1 MDAVDRRN
9 RLIRWQA
16 GQWQQNQPDNL
27 IVVAGSTGSIKAT
40 RDLIAVVASLPN
52 GHVVLPG
59 LDRGAGDLWADMAAD
74 SSHPQHALAELLET
88 LDVSPDEVQD
98 WPGLTAASRRHSK
111 PAGNLSV
118 KYFARRQLR
127 RRGNGWAT
135 ELTCRGGPRWPIL
148 KF

>member
-1 MDAVDRRN
+1 MATK
-9 RLIRWQA
+9 
-16 GQWQQNQPDNL
+16 PTDNL

-88 LDVSPDEVQD
+88 LDVSPDEVQN
-98 WPGLTAASRRHSK
+98 WPGLPAPRRHSK
-111 PAGNLSV
+111 PVGIFIRQ

-127 RRGNGWAT
+127 RHGNGWAT
-135 ELTCRGGPRWPIL
+135 ALTCRGGPRWPIL